1 MPRHS
6 EDRPSRKHPSWHI
19 LFLGILFFCALFFSF
34 ATFGTSSEADTRGV
48 LIKPVA
54 PTGEQVPGRQWLFA
68 IGIDTY
74 IEWPRLTTAVKDAQ
88 SMRDVLLERY
98 HFSQD
103 SLVEL
108 YNEEGTR
115 KNIIEKFRFLAQ
127 NLTEDDSLVIFYA
140 GHGHLDPITKEGSW
154 VPVESGIN
162 DAASWISNDTI
173 KNYLRV
179 DAIKTKHILL
189 VSDSCFSGDFFRGH
203 RGALPE
209 VTDEVIRKAYT
220 LTSRQAITSGGLEPV
235 SDAGF
240 GGNSVF
246 SHFFVQALKENQK
259 PYLIAS
265 DLYPLIRSGVAENAS
280 QFPQLG
286 SLHDT
291 GGNQGGELV
300 FFLMQDA
307 RLEGLGNTMT
317 TRQQELERLQQ
328 MEKEAEATRQKEA
341 TEIAARESK
350 LAQMNTEIEA
360 MKSRLGTSEIRTN
373 DSLDTMLAMVR
384 QKEDQEKKLDELRKQ
399 REEEERKRQEEINR
413 LKRERDKKVIA
424 ALKPEVEKYKEI
436 VNSKF
441 GSEMKASA
449 WQALLAKC
457 PSGWAEGV
465 KEGEADSLL
474 LSPEGRTRK
483 KIEEAENAR
492 KAREVRAFQQGCQDF
507 IETRVHDLQTDVP
520 PNTDF
525 LVFFAAGTPGGT
537 CSGSTTIVQVASN
550 RSGPWTSVG
559 QRENLPRSGRDDTI
573 HSINI
578 NSHIGF
584 RYVSVTT
591 PKCYTDCSAVAVG
604 LSAQEAQKKVNFP
617 RQWE

>member
-1 MPRHS
+1 M
-6 EDRPSRKHPSWHI
+6 
-19 LFLGILFFCALFFSF
+19 
-34 ATFGTSSEADTRGV
+34 
-48 LIKPVA
+48 
-54 PTGEQVPGRQWLFA
+54 PGRQWLFA

-115 KNIIEKFRFLAQ
+115 KNIIDKFRFLAQ

-179 DAIKTKHILL
+179 DAIKAKHILL

-246 SHFFVQALKENQK
+246 SHFLVQALKENRK
-259 PYLIAS
+259 PFLIAS

-291 GGNQGGELV
+291 GGSQGGELV
-300 FFLMQDA
+300 FFLMQEA

-317 TRQQELERLQQ
+317 ARQQELGRLQQ
-328 MEKEAEATRQKEA
+328 MEKEAEAARQKEA
-341 TEIAARESK
+341 TEIAARENK

-360 MKSRLGTSEIRTN
+360 MKSRLGTSAVRTD

-399 REEEERKRQEEINR
+399 RDEEERKRQEEINR
-413 LKRERDKKVIA
+413 LKRERDDKIIA

-441 GSEMKASA
+441 GQEMKASA
-449 WQALLAKC
+449 WQALVAKC

-465 KEGEADSLL
+465 AEGDADSLL
-474 LSPEGRTRK
+474 KLKEAKAYRTMKPAETKEKDSQARRERAKVFESIAENK
-483 KIEEAENAR
+483 KIIGIINNDPKISAR
-492 KAREVRAFQQGCQDF
+492 VNNPESGEK
-507 IETRVHDLQTDVP
+507 IIIP
-520 PNTDF
+520 
-525 LVFFAAGTPGGT
+525 PGGGIDFVEVVQITSDIAIFRADNDKIAWTFKAKDMKEKASLGKKLVGGVPVDVRITIDCFT
-537 CSGSTTIVQVASN
+537 CEG
-550 RSGPWTSVG
+550 
-559 QRENLPRSGRDDTI
+559 DT
-573 HSINI
+573 
-578 NSHIGF
+578 
-584 RYVSVTT
+584 R
-591 PKCYTDCSAVAVG
+591 
-604 LSAQEAQKKVNFP
+604 
-617 RQWE
+617 R